1 MDTQLLQQ
9 DKVYKKDTKKWTKGA
24 LGWSLPPPHS
34 LSFLLSLS
42 SRLSQL
48 SQKKVGSLPSN
59 QRTKLPFFFLLNQ
72 LQLSNSFFFL
82 KFFPLKTVSQFALFL
97 HHSSP
102 LSSLSFCFRSPF
114 FFFRFFS
121 PFNPPVKAENHLSF
135 QHGLLRVTLAF

>member
-72 LQLSNSFFFL
+72 LQLSNSFFF
-82 KFFPLKTVSQFALFL
+82 SN
-97 HHSSP
+97 SSP
-102 LSSLSFCFRSPF
+102 WKPFHSLLFFFITAPPSPLYLFVFVFPF
-114 FFFRFFS
+114 FLSLFF